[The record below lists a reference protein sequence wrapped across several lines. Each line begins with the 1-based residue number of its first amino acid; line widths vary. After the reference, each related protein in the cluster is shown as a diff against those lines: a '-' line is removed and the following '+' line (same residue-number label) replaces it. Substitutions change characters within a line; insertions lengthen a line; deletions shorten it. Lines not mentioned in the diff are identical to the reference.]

1 MRVKRTFTFS
11 TNQCPRSRLQAEM
24 GLFFSNKAV
33 RLLLSVSV
41 SIWMAGGCLFG
52 CSTGVMGAEPADET
66 TVEAG
71 ASCHAMPSHDC
82 CDNATPK
89 AKPKKQATS
98 NLKLLEGVTSI
109 IPGPR
114 GMMKD
119 CPLGV
124 SATAATSKGSTYLPE
139 STRGPVAA
147 LPAFEKQPQ
156 LTEYHQVVPFLH
168 NRGSTHLQ
176 CCVFLI

>member
-1 MRVKRTFTFS
+1 MS
-11 TNQCPRSRLQAEM
+11 
-24 GLFFSNKAV
+24 FFSNKAV

-52 CSTGVMGAEPADET
+52 CATGAMGAESADET

-82 CDNATPK
+82 CEQPK
-89 AKPKKQATS
+89 SKSKPGKQSTG
-98 NLKLLEGVTSI
+98 NLKPLAGMASI
-109 IPGPR
+109 IPASR

-119 CPLGV
+119 CPLSV
-124 SATAATSKGSTYLPE
+124 NATAATSKSSTYLPE
-139 STRGPVAA
+139 SARAA
-147 LPAFEKQPQ
+147 ETTLPAFEKQP
-156 LTEYHQVVPFLH
+156 LITDYHRVVPFLH